1 MHVAR
6 GSTRGGRLAGVETTS
21 NPKESTMKHLFFA
34 AFLLPLAHV
43 GDADPATPGSSEGA
57 VVEAANESHAEPMPL
72 AAPICLPGE
81 KLVCTLGPPPRCR
94 CE

>member
-1 MHVAR
+1 MAR
-6 GSTRGGRLAGVETTS
+6 GSTRRGRLAGAETTN
-21 NPKESTMKHLFFA
+21 NPKELTMKHLFFA
-34 AFLLPLAHV
+34 AFLLPVAHV
-43 GDADPATPGSSEGA
+43 GAADPATPGSSEGA
-57 VVEAANESHAEPMPL
+57 VVEAAAEIHTEVMPL

>member
-1 MHVAR
+1 VHVAR
-6 GSTRGGRLAGVETTS
+6 GSTRRGRLAGAETIN
-21 NPKESTMKHLFFA
+21 NPKELTMKHLFFA
-34 AFLLPLAHV
+34 AFLLPVAHV
-43 GDADPATPGSSEGA
+43 GAADPATPGSSEGA
-57 VVEAANESHAEPMPL
+57 VVEAAEIHTEVMPL